1 MCSDTFVLPF
11 RSNEKFLNQPYRFR
25 GLFTWHG
32 CVVEL
37 EGKCHAYIADET
49 PNVIYLNTH
58 AILQERREAAK
69 IQKTAGPRVMVVG
82 AVDSGKS
89 TLCKILCNYAAR
101 CGEYVTYIDLDIGQG
116 SITIPGV
123 LSAIAWERPL
133 DPEESFGSAAPIGYF
148 YGHVSPGE
156 NPKLFKVLTQH
167 LATAVLRRCEQN
179 PEVNASGLIVNT
191 CGWVE
196 GVGYE
201 LLLHSIDVFT
211 VDVVLVIDHERLYSD
226 LTTDVKTKLKSQRN
240 IEIVKL
246 PKSGGVVPRDPTFR
260 RKTRMNR
267 IREYFYGK
275 MNELSPHSLV
285 FDFQDLNIYKVGGG
299 PQAPSSALPLGAE
312 PTIDPIRLV
321 EQFPSLELLHS
332 VLGVSHAQSIDKLLE
347 TNIAGFVY
355 VTDVNMERR
364 KLTVLSPSPGILPSR
379 YLLLGSLKWL
389 E

>member
-1 MCSDTFVLPF
+1 
-11 RSNEKFLNQPYRFR
+11 
-25 GLFTWHG
+25 
-32 CVVEL
+32 
-37 EGKCHAYIADET
+37 
-49 PNVIYLNTH
+49 
-58 AILQERREAAK
+58 
-69 IQKTAGPRVMVVG
+69 
-82 AVDSGKS
+82 
-89 TLCKILCNYAAR
+89 
-101 CGEYVTYIDLDIGQG
+101 
-116 SITIPGV
+116 
-123 LSAIAWERPL
+123 
-133 DPEESFGSAAPIGYF
+133 
-148 YGHVSPGE
+148 
-156 NPKLFKVLTQH
+156 
-167 LATAVLRRCEQN
+167 
-179 PEVNASGLIVNT
+179 VNT

-246 PKSGGVVPRDPTFR
+246 PKSGGVCVMLFSYYIALLSNLRMYFLVTDEQQVVPRDPTFR